1 MLRKVSYFAHITEH
15 TLNLVTSIWPR
26 EHITFINLD
35 QGGSSLPPQ
44 HIHLKTSVLPHPRS
58 NNSFMGVGG
67 GGGGD
72 GFLFTP
78 CSPYALSM
86 TPYWQN
92 IGAVGDIIV
101 IKNHIH
107 FGAVTGGTAYM
118 NTCKATATCYLTH
131 MSQGGK
137 EDHSWSKLPIICPLE
152 HMDVTKYTG
161 VNLYICKTGEI
172 KK

>member
-1 MLRKVSYFAHITEH
+1 M
-15 TLNLVTSIWPR
+15 
-26 EHITFINLD
+26 
-35 QGGSSLPPQ
+35 
-44 HIHLKTSVLPHPRS
+44 
-58 NNSFMGVGG
+58 
-67 GGGGD
+67 
-72 GFLFTP
+72 
-78 CSPYALSM
+78 
-86 TPYWQN
+86 
-92 IGAVGDIIV
+92 